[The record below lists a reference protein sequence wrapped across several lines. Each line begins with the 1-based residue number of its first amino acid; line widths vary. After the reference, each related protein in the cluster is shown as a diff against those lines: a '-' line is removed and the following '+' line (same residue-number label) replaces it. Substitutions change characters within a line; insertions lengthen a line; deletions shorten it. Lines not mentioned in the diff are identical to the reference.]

1 MTQIQPNVAPEGRYE
16 LKEAAA
22 ALQIDRSTLLRY
34 THRGK
39 IRCGIRKSN
48 GHRVWTGAE
57 IIRLWRAEY

>member
-1 MTQIQPNVAPEGRYE
+1 MTKTQPNVAPDGRYE
-16 LKEAAA
+16 LKDAAEA
-22 ALQIDRSTLLRY
+22 LLIDRSTLLRY
-34 THRGK
+34 THSGK